1 MSIYNEIKKENYDLI
16 EQQKKNKEIVLKGYP
31 YWLTVDPTN
40 ICNLE
45 CRFCPT
51 GQKRGSRPQK
61 IMDMNQWEM

>member
-1 MSIYNEIKKENYDLI
+1 MSSYLKIKKENYDLI
-16 EQQKKNKEIVLKGYP
+16 ELQKRNKEIVLRGYP

-51 GQKRGSRPQK
+51 GQKRETRPQK
-61 IMDMNQWEM
+61 IMDMNISN